1 MWKWNVCFLCLIGV
15 LLFTV
20 PLLSLGG
27 LPSSPAPPAS
37 SGQSAPQGGKPQ
49 PISPVDTPAQT
60 PVQTP
65 ASTDGALKSDG
76 YFQILDETTG
86 KVAKVKERDY
96 VIGAVCAEMP
106 PTFHAE
112 ALKAQAV
119 ASHTY
124 ALRLREQQKQSPTDS
139 LKGADFSADPS
150 HWLGYVTRDQ
160 AKERFGENFDLYYG
174 KIEKAVDEVLH
185 MGLSYNNSPIV
196 AAYHAISPGATE
208 NSENIWSSSCD
219 YLRSVDSSGD
229 EIAPGYEST
238 VTLSK
243 AEVQKILTTAYPSI
257 ALDPSE
263 KKWIQILSQS
273 DSGTVLTASVG
284 DQTLTGTQI
293 RSLFSLRSP
302 HFTVSYQ
309 DGSFTFFVKGY
320 GHGVGLSQYGADYMA
335 RQGSDY
341 TEILTHYYTGVSLV
355 NIDF

>member
-1 MWKWNVCFLCLIGV
+1 MWKWNVCFLTLIGV
-15 LLFTV
+15 LLFAV

-27 LPSSPAPPAS
+27 LPSAAPPVS
-37 SGQSAPQGGKPQ
+37 QPGQNAARDSAPQ
-49 PISPVDTPAQT
+49 PIPEDTPADAAVQT
-60 PVQTP
+60 PVS
-65 ASTDGALKSDG
+65 ADGVIKSDG
-76 YFQILDETTG
+76 YFRILDETTG

-96 VIGAVCAEMP
+96 VIGSVCAEMP
-106 PTFHAE
+106 PTFHTE

-124 ALRLREQQKQSPTDS
+124 ALRLREQQKASADET

-150 HWLGYVTRDQ
+150 NWLGYVTREQ

-174 KIEKAVDEVLH
+174 KIEAAVDEVLH
-185 MGLSYNNSPIV
+185 IGLAYNDYPIV
-196 AAYHAISPGATE
+196 AAYHAISPGTTE

-219 YLRSVDSSGD
+219 YLKSVDSSGD
-229 EIAPGYEST
+229 AIAPGYETS

-257 ALDPSE
+257 TLDPSE
-263 KKWIQILSQS
+263 KKWVQILSTS
-273 DSGTVLTASVG
+273 SSGTVLTASVG
-284 DQTLTGTQI
+284 NETLTGTQV
-293 RSLFSLRSP
+293 RSLFGLRSP
-302 HFTVSYQ
+302 HFTVTCA
-309 DGSFTFFVKGY
+309 DGSFIFDVKGY
-320 GHGVGLSQYGADYMA
+320 GHGVGLSQYGADYMG